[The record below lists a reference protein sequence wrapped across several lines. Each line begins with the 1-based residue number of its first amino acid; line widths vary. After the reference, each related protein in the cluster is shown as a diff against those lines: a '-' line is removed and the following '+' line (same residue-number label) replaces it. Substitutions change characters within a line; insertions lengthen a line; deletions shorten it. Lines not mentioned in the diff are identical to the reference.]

1 MKPYLLVPAT
11 ALLSLAPLASHATAQ
26 EKPSAPPADPV
37 APPVTQTTEIT
48 RKSVLPDSSLT
59 KMEGRIDRMDP
70 ETKQL
75 LLRTKL
81 GKAPIGLTCNAA
93 TQFIDLDGK
102 PVDMALLKPET
113 PVEVNYA
120 ENGNEL
126 IAARV
131 VVQRIQVPLPGGG
144 VTLTTRETLK
154 PGGKMV
160 EETIKTTAVMHSGTI
175 LKFEPGILTLK
186 SDGHEKALRYQY
198 SKTTTWINAAGE
210 PVSPNLIKAG
220 LPVKVRYS
228 QRGET
233 LIADEVVIVTA
244 PGNPAAPA
252 PSKRIKDPGPEQ

>member
-1 MKPYLLVPAT
+1 MKTHLFIPAATLLA
-11 ALLSLAPLASHATAQ
+11 LAPLASRANAQ
-26 EKPSAPPADPV
+26 EQPGVPPAAPSAPS
-37 APPVTQTTEIT
+37 VTETTETT

-59 KMEGRIDRMDP
+59 KMEGKIHLMDP

-81 GKAPIGLTCNAA
+81 GKAPIGLTCNAS

-102 PVDMALLKPET
+102 PVNLALLKPET
-113 PVEVNYA
+113 PVEVNFA

-126 IAARV
+126 IAAKV

-160 EETIKTTAVMHSGTI
+160 EETIKTTVVMNSGTI
-175 LKFEPGILTLK
+175 LKFEPGVLTLK
-186 SDGHEKALRYQY
+186 SDQQEKALRYQY
-198 SKTTTWINAAGE
+198 SKTTTWTNEAGE

-228 QRGET
+228 QRGDT
-233 LIADEVVIVTA
+233 LFADEVVIVTA
-244 PGNPAAPA
+244 PGTPEAPA
-252 PSKRIKDPGPEQ
+252 PTKRTQDPTPGQ